1 MRATG
6 KSDIDCWQP
15 ISKIFSYVFIT
26 IKMAFIFKS
35 QFLYIAMQNGHRE
48 PQSIY
53 QLINIYNTQAKRH
66 VSYTSLIISYTKE
79 GYVLSKYSKYS
90 KTLKRLKRLA
100 PKVPDYTCPDIDF
113 IVDKVENNNKGFTK
127 FRKKLLVRKLERLR
141 IQNEALRES
150 GEYWYKK
157 LKNYLFDLI

>member
-1 MRATG
+1 
-6 KSDIDCWQP
+6 
-15 ISKIFSYVFIT
+15 
-26 IKMAFIFKS
+26 
-35 QFLYIAMQNGHRE
+35 MQNGHRE
-48 PQSIY
+48 PQSNNKY
-53 QLINIYNTQAKRH
+53 YYNKVLYNIQAKRH
-66 VSYTSLIISYTKE
+66 DFSYITVYLIYQKGT
-79 GYVLSKYSKYS
+79 VLSKYS

-113 IVDKVENNNKGFTK
+113 IVDKIENNDKGFTR

-157 LKNYLFDLI
+157 FRDYLVDFLD